1 MPAFLSTCCRAAS
14 LLLVALGGLTSAP
27 KAQGQTPAPP
37 ALADC
42 NRGHAQVLA
51 PVPEASRAMDA
62 RALWLD
68 DTRLRWPQADAAA
81 RTRLLHSA
89 TGQVQAVAGQA
100 ASGWDTALNLQAFTL
115 GLPAGVQQR
124 AAWFGPG
131 PQWAVAAA
139 DRHRLRNVHRGQ
151 LVLVQEDS
159 QGRVLRATA
168 VQHAAALDTLY
179 AAAQTAPALGITV
192 APRTRAA
199 ATVFR
204 LWAPTA
210 QNVAVCL
217 HADGGAATTAQQ
229 LQPMLRDAA
238 TGVWQAREGADLSGQ
253 TATYLV
259 DVFVRGTGLV
269 RQRVTDP
276 YALSLN
282 ADSQRTWI
290 GRLDA
295 AATQPPGWR
304 QTPRPRP
311 LRAATDMAIYELHV
325 RDFSVA
331 DASVRADW
339 RGKYLAF
346 TEAGS
351 DGMGHLRALKD
362 AGITDVHLLPVFDLA
377 TVPETGCVAPD
388 TGLLNAAVQAEG
400 GASEAPQAWVAENA
414 ARDCFNW
421 GYDPWHYTAP
431 EGSFASD
438 AHDGAVRIRELRA
451 MVQALHRAGLRVG
464 MDVVYNHTTAAGQA
478 PQSVLDRIVPGYYQR
493 LDAQGA
499 VERSTCCDNTAT
511 ENRMMARL
519 MIDSAVVWA
528 REHRIDSFR
537 FDLMGHQPRAAM
549 ERLQRAVNR
558 AAGRP
563 VQLIGEGWNFGE
575 VADGRR
581 FEQASQLSLNGSGI
595 GTFSDRA
602 RDAVRGG
609 SAGDS
614 GAALQQRQGWVNGL
628 HFAPNGANR
637 ADLAPNGGN
646 PADATPTAEAQAA
659 GQASR
664 EALLRAADLVRVGLA
679 GTLRRYNLPTY
690 DGRTLPLEQIDY
702 AGQPAGYA
710 SQPGEVVN
718 YVENHDNQTLFDNHV
733 FKLPADTSG
742 EDRARVQVL
751 ALATTAFSQGIAYFH
766 AGVEILRSKN
776 LDRNSYD
783 SGDWFNRLDWTLQ
796 DNHFGTGLPPK
807 PDNGAMWPLMAPLLA
822 DATLKPAPAQIRFT
836 RDAFLDLMRLRSS
849 SRLFRLDS
857 SADVQRRLRFADIGP
872 RQTGSV
878 IAAQLDGRGLQGAVW
893 RDIVYAIN
901 AGTTAAEVALP
912 ALRGRAL
919 QLHPVHLAAGAADP
933 RPAAGSHWNMQAAS
947 LRVPPRTALV
957 YVAD

>member
-1 MPAFLSTCCRAAS
+1 MNAASPAFLLATAGLA
-14 LLLVALGGLTSAP
+14 LVLHA
-27 KAQGQTPAPP
+27 P
-37 ALADC
+37 ALAQSVAAPTLADC
-42 NRGHAQVLA
+42 GAGHAQVLE
-51 PVPEASRAMDA
+51 PVPAASRAMDA
-62 RALWLD
+62 QALWLD
-68 DTRLRWPQADAAA
+68 ATRLRWPGADAGA

-89 TGQVQAVAGQA
+89 TGQVQATAGKA
-100 ASGWDTALNLQAFTL
+100 ATGWEAALLLQPFNL
-115 GLPAGVQQR
+115 GLPPATLQR

-131 PQWAVAAA
+131 PQWAVPEAE
-139 DRHRLRNVHRGQ
+139 RHRLRDLHRGQ
-151 LVLVQEDS
+151 LVLVQEDP
-159 QGRVLRATA
+159 QGQVLRATA
-168 VQHAAALDTLY
+168 VQHAAALDALY
-179 AAAQTAPALGITV
+179 AAAETAPALGIAV
-192 APRTRAA
+192 APAARGA
-199 ATVFR
+199 ATSFR

-217 HADGGAATTAQQ
+217 HADGAPATPASVMRP
-229 LQPMLRDAA
+229 LLRDAA
-238 TGVWQAREGADLSGQ
+238 TGVWQTREGSDLSGQ

-295 AATQPPGWR
+295 PATQPPGWR
-304 QTPRPRP
+304 QTPRPQP

-325 RDFSVA
+325 RDFSA
-331 DASVRADW
+331 GDASVREPW

-346 TEAGS
+346 TEPSSAG
-351 DGMGHLRALKD
+351 MQHLRALQQ

-377 TVPETGCVAPD
+377 TVPETGCLMPD
-388 TGLLNAAVQAEG
+388 IAVLNAAVQAEG
-400 GASEAPQAWVAENA
+400 GASEAPQAWVAAHA

-421 GYDPWHYTAP
+421 GYDPWHFNAP
-431 EGSFASD
+431 EGSFATD

-464 MDVVYNHTTAAGQA
+464 MDVVYNHTTASGQA

-493 LDAQGA
+493 LNAQGV

-511 ENRMMARL
+511 EHMMMARL
-519 MIDSAVVWA
+519 MIDSAVLWA

-575 VADGRR
+575 VAGGQR
-581 FEQASQLSLNGSGI
+581 FVQASQLSLAGSGI

-609 SAGDS
+609 GAGDS
-614 GAALQQRQGWVNGL
+614 GAALLQRQGWASGL
-628 HFAPNGANR
+628 AFDP
-637 ADLAPNGGN
+637 
-646 PADATPTAEAQAA
+646 TPEAQAA
-659 GQASR
+659 GLADR
-664 EALLRAADLVRVGLA
+664 TALLRAADLVRVGLA
-679 GTLRRYNLPTY
+679 GTLRGYRLTTHE
-690 DGRTLPLEQIDY
+690 GRRVPLAQIDY

-733 FKLPADTSG
+733 FKLAPGTSM

-751 ALATTAFSQGIAYFH
+751 ALATTTFSQGIAYFH

-783 SGDWFNRLDWTLQ
+783 SGDWFNRIDWTLQ
-796 DNHFGTGLPPK
+796 DNFFGTGLPPK
-807 PDNGAMWPLMAPLLA
+807 ADNGAMWALMAPRLA
-822 DATLKPAPAQIRFT
+822 NATLRPAPEHIRFT
-836 RDAFLDLMRLRSS
+836 RDAFLDLMKLRSS
-849 SRLFRLDS
+849 SRLFRLDR
-857 SADVQRRLRFADIGP
+857 AAEVQRRLSFVGTGP
-872 RQTGSV
+872 QQSGSV
-878 IAAQLDGRGLQGAVW
+878 IAAHLDGRGLRGAGW
-893 RDIVYAIN
+893 RDVVYAIN
-901 AGTTAAEVALP
+901 AGTGIAEVPMP

-919 QLHPVHLAAGAADP
+919 QLHPVHRAATAADP
-933 RPAAGSHWNMQAAS
+933 RPRAESQWDAAAGT

>member
-1 MPAFLSTCCRAAS
+1 MTASSPARLLAAAG
-14 LLLVALGGLTSAP
+14 LALACF
-27 KAQGQTPAPP
+27 PP
-37 ALADC
+37 AWAQASTVAAPSLADC
-42 NRGHAQVLA
+42 GAGHAQVLT
-51 PVPEASRAMDA
+51 PVTEASRAMAA

-68 DTRLRWPQADAAA
+68 ATRLRWPGADAGA

-100 ASGWDTALNLQAFTL
+100 ATGWDAALLLQPFTL
-115 GLPAGVQQR
+115 GLPAATLQR

-131 PQWAVAAA
+131 PHWAVPEAE
-139 DRHRLRNVHRGQ
+139 RHRLRSLHRGQ
-151 LVLVQEDS
+151 LVLVQEDA
-159 QGRVLRATA
+159 QGQVLRATA
-168 VQHAAALDTLY
+168 VQHAAALDALY
-179 AAAQTAPALGITV
+179 AAAEKAPALGIHV
-192 APRTRAA
+192 APPARAP

-210 QNVAVCL
+210 QNVALCL
-217 HADGGAATTAQQ
+217 HADGAPATPASA
-229 LQPMLRDAA
+229 LRPLLRDAE
-238 TGVWQAREGADLSGQ
+238 TGTWQAREGADLSGQ

-295 AATQPPGWR
+295 PATQPPGWPHER
-304 QTPRPRP
+304 RSTRPKP

-325 RDFSVA
+325 RDFSA
-331 DASVRADW
+331 SDASVRAAW

-346 TEAGS
+346 TEAAS
-351 DGMGHLRALKD
+351 AGMQHLRALAA
-362 AGITDVHLLPVFDLA
+362 AGITDIHLLPVFDLA
-377 TVPETGCVAPD
+377 TVPETGCASPD
-388 TGLLNAAVQAEG
+388 MAALNSAVQAEG
-400 GASEAPQAWVAENA
+400 GASLAPQAWVAAHA

-421 GYDPWHYTAP
+421 GYDPWHFNAP
-431 EGSFASD
+431 EGSLATD

-464 MDVVYNHTTAAGQA
+464 MDVVYNHTTASGQA

-493 LDAQGA
+493 LDAKGV

-511 ENRMMARL
+511 EHKMMARL
-519 MIDSAVVWA
+519 MIDSAVLWA

-575 VADGRR
+575 VEGGKR
-581 FEQASQLSLNGSGI
+581 FVQASQLSLAGSGI

-609 SAGDS
+609 GAGDS
-614 GAALQQRQGWVNGL
+614 GAALLQRQGWANGL
-628 HFAPNGANR
+628 GFDP
-637 ADLAPNGGN
+637 
-646 PADATPTAEAQAA
+646 TPEAQAA
-659 GQASR
+659 GLAGR
-664 EALLRAADLVRVGLA
+664 DALLRAADLVRVGLA
-679 GTLRRYNLPTY
+679 GTLRDYRLVTHE
-690 DGRTLPLEQIDY
+690 GRRVPLARISY

-718 YVENHDNQTLFDNHV
+718 YVENHDNLTLFDSHV
-733 FKLPADTSG
+733 FKLPRSTSTA
-742 EDRARVQVL
+742 DRARVQVL
-751 ALATTAFSQGIAYFH
+751 AIATTAFSQGIAYFH
-766 AGVEILRSKN
+766 AGVETLRSKS

-796 DNHFGTGLPPK
+796 DNFYATGLPPK
-807 PDNGAMWPLMAPLLA
+807 PDNGEMWPLMAPLLA
-822 DATLKPAPAQIRFT
+822 DASIKPTPADIRFT
-836 RDAFLDLMRLRSS
+836 RDAFLDLLKIRRSS
-849 SRLFRLDS
+849 TLFRLDS
-857 SADVQRRLRFADIGP
+857 SAQVQRRLQLLDTGP
-872 RQTGSV
+872 AQQGSLMV
-878 IAAQLDGRGLQGAVW
+878 GFLEGRGLRGAGFGELL
-893 RDIVYAIN
+893 YAIN
-901 AGTTAAEVALP
+901 AAPTPATVTLP
-912 ALRGRAL
+912 TLSGKPLR
-919 QLHPVHLAAGAADP
+919 LHPVHLAPTAADP
-933 RPAAGSHWNMQAAS
+933 RPAQQARWDPGSATLQ
-947 LRVPPRTALV
+947 VPPRTALV